1 MLGEGSISEAVLGDD
16 LLNHVAIVPHLG
28 IKQNNDRLT
37 AELSGGAD
45 RLLFAD
51 LPHSP
56 LKNERNC

>member
-37 AELSGGAD
+37 AELSGGAER
-45 RLLFAD
+45 RLTD
-51 LPHSP
+51 CLPNSV
-56 LKNERNC
+56 

>member
-37 AELSGGAD
+37 AELTCRGSSELC
-45 RLLFAD
+45 R
-51 LPHSP
+51 
-56 LKNERNC
+56 C